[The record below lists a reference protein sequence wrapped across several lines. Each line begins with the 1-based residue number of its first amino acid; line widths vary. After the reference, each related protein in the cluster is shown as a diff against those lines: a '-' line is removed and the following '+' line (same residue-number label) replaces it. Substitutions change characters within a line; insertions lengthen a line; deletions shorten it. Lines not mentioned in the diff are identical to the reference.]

1 MGNRQGIGL
10 QIALVLVLL
19 LTRMQNCPFCP
30 EGQGVEPLCG
40 SDITPNIK
48 PRCVN
53 CVEGINFSA
62 SYDQEQCRPCYQCDN
77 QLVSKE
83 CTVTSNRVCLNKCKP
98 KSGMYFD
105 ILYQVCEPCSWCC
118 GDAND
123 VVEQDCIDQGLP
135 PKKRCNLDGK
145 KRCTPK
151 VTPIPSTTATPST
164 AVTSSTPPT
173 STSMQT
179 TKHSVG
185 HLQTTV
191 SISLKKETKPK
202 NETES
207 VAAETEEGGCLNRY
221 LPLIQRWF
229 RAPREGQESAES
241 FLRDEDRA
249 QVLVRRAEADQSSV
263 IIECQAA
270 NGVEPCNQG
279 SAEAEADQSSVI
291 IECQAANG
299 VEPCNQGSAEAE
311 ADQSSV
317 IIECQAA
324 NGVEPCNQ
332 GSAEDVLP
340 ANQPNEDVE
349 EPGSTMPG
357 CSERSETSSVTE
369 IVENQGNESPTASP
383 IGSVPLEYIKGCL
396 PLYQKVCDKLDLK
409 YRFMKIGRHY
419 KMDEDRL
426 LLLKQHNDT
435 KSGAEGVL
443 EWIFSSHPSLHF
455 SGFIKVLGEFDMNDV
470 ANEMLKKEYVDLL
483 FHEASS

>member
-10 QIALVLVLL
+10 QIAFVLVLL
-19 LTRMQNCPFCP
+19 LIRMQTCKAIQCTFDQYKVFHTNGTIYCKICPFCP

-40 SDITPNIK
+40 SDITPNIE
-48 PRCVN
+48 PRCVK
-53 CVEGINFSA
+53 CVEGINFSG

-179 TKHSVG
+179 SKHSVG

-207 VAAETEEGGCLNRY
+207 VAAKAAKGIIIFLVAALILSVICFCIMRRKSGVACGCLNRY

-249 QVLVRRAEADQSSV
+249 QVLVRR
-263 IIECQAA
+263 
-270 NGVEPCNQG
+270 
-279 SAEAEADQSSVI
+279 
-291 IECQAANG
+291 
-299 VEPCNQGSAEAE
+299 AE

-435 KSGAEGVL
+435 KSGAEVVL

-455 SGFIKVLGEFDMNDV
+455 SGFIKVLGELDMKDV
-470 ANEMLKKEYVDLL
+470 ANEMLKEEYVKD
-483 FHEASS
+483 FV

>member
-19 LTRMQNCPFCP
+19 LTRMQTCKAIQCTFDQYKVFHTNGTIFCKNCPFCP

-191 SISLKKETKPK
+191 SKSLKKGTKPK

-207 VAAETEEGGCLNRY
+207 VAAKAEE
-221 LPLIQRWF
+221 
-229 RAPREGQESAES
+229 
-241 FLRDEDRA
+241 
-249 QVLVRRAEADQSSV
+249 
-263 IIECQAA
+263 
-270 NGVEPCNQG
+270 
-279 SAEAEADQSSVI
+279 
-291 IECQAANG
+291 
-299 VEPCNQGSAEAE
+299 
-311 ADQSSV
+311 
-317 IIECQAA
+317 ECQAA

-455 SGFIKVLGEFDMNDV
+455 SGFIKVLGELDMNDV
-470 ANEMLKKEYVDLL
+470 ANEMLKEEYVKD
-483 FHEASS
+483 FV